1 VTTPRNWAC
10 ATALAIVVLA
20 WSGAAAEG
28 RGRGSVAAL
37 QVALHAEGLYPGS
50 IDGVMGP
57 GTSRAVARLQLRR
70 GIAVDGVP
78 GRATRRALGRR
89 GRPVV
94 GSRTIRMGAS
104 GWDVAA
110 LQFSLGAHG
119 FPSGPVDG
127 GFGARSAAALRR
139 FQRWAGLRTDGIAGD
154 GTRRALRHRPA
165 RSPLRFRAPVGGRV
179 GDVFGPRGVG
189 LHSGIDYPVPGGTP
203 VGAAGRGCVVSAGYD
218 SGGYGNLVV
227 ISHRLG
233 MSTWYAH
240 LASVA
245 VGPGQCVVAGN
256 RIGTV
261 GSTGRSSGP
270 HLHFEL
276 RLRGALINPLTGL

>member
-1 VTTPRNWAC
+1 M
-10 ATALAIVVLA
+10 
-20 WSGAAAEG
+20 
-28 RGRGSVAAL
+28 AAL
-37 QVALHAEGLYPGS
+37 QVALRAEGLYSGS

-57 GTSRAVARLQLRR
+57 GTSRAVARLQLQRR
-70 GIAVDGVP
+70 IAVDGVP

-89 GRPVV
+89 GRPLV
-94 GSRTIRMGAS
+94 GSRAIRIGAR

-127 GFGARSAAALRR
+127 GFGARSESALRR
-139 FQRWAGLRTDGIAGD
+139 FQRWAGLRADGIAGP
-154 GTRRALRHRPA
+154 GTRRALRRRSP
-165 RSPLRFRAPVGGRV
+165 RSPLRFLAPVGGRV
-179 GDVFGPRGVG
+179 GDAFGPRGAG
-189 LHSGIDYPVPGGTP
+189 LHSGIDYPVPSGTP

-218 SGGYGNLVV
+218 PGGYGNLVV
-227 ISHRLG
+227 ISHRRG
-233 MSTWYAH
+233 VTTWYAH

-245 VGPGQCVVAGN
+245 AVAGRCVVAGS

-270 HLHFEL
+270 HLHFEI
-276 RLRGALINPLTGL
+276 RLRGALVDPLTGL